1 MIAAEEKEVT
11 GEKAGGA
18 NMKKS
23 ARWLWPMLVFS
34 DVVFLGLVA
43 YFLVSKPRSDLH
55 SLVRFIDVHFTWIA
69 AAMGAFIAVALFFA
83 VVKSKQPVEELVLL
97 AKQLG
102 WTLERRWGFHG
113 GFGALSLF
121 GCGPYFRVSHRGL
134 TLAFCPIVDEDSR
147 ELGLR
152 VTAFHNRPLGLG
164 LMLKTGVGL
173 FMEGRTDDKYRG
185 ILTKRL
191 EIPVENVRV
200 WAANTEKAR
209 DLLSDAPILNCLDS
223 LKQELDSLNEEA
235 ESRLI
240 SRSSGVVIRDRSISL
255 LLSKNHHLHRNL
267 VDAICD
273 LSLALSCAEVVPALP
288 SSKTGDRIYRS
299 VLVTL
304 IALVIASL
312 IWVLTDYIRGVL

>member
-1 MIAAEEKEVT
+1 
-11 GEKAGGA
+11 
-18 NMKKS
+18 
-23 ARWLWPMLVFS
+23 MLVFS

-121 GCGPYFRVSHRGL
+121 GCGPYFRVFHRGL

-173 FMEGRTDDKYRG
+173 FMGRMDDEYRG

-191 EIPVENVRV
+191 EIPVENVQV
-200 WAANTEKAR
+200 WAANAEKAR

-240 SRSSGVVIRDRSISL
+240 SRSSGVVI
-255 LLSKNHHLHRNL
+255 
-267 VDAICD
+267 CD

-288 SSKTGDRIYRS
+288 PSKTGDRIYRS

-312 IWVLTDYIRGVL
+312 IWVLTDYIRGIL